1 MRPSSRPSKCVEI
14 ASDDAF
20 ATSENEAKRLPR
32 FAITLIFFE
41 ARDADAQ
48 AAKRKGTAD
57 PKAAKGLRDDDRFI
71 GWRQRMEGAGEQG
84 TCFFIVVIT

>member
-48 AAKRKGTAD
+48 AAKRKG
-57 PKAAKGLRDDDRFI
+57 RDDDRLI

-84 TCFFIVVIT
+84 TCFFIVVVI

>member
-48 AAKRKGTAD
+48 AAKR
-57 PKAAKGLRDDDRFI
+57 LRDDYRLI

-84 TCFFIVVIT
+84 TCFFIVVVI

>member
-14 ASDDAF
+14 ASDDAS

-32 FAITLIFFE
+32 IAITLIFF
-41 ARDADAQ
+41 RR
-48 AAKRKGTAD
+48 AAKRKGT
-57 PKAAKGLRDDDRFI
+57 LRDDDRLI

-84 TCFFIVVIT
+84 TCFFIVVVI